1 MIEFVACFPA
11 LQQRHPRNGKKE
23 KRRKTWIFRQAFERS
38 MEVNMDIFDVLSM
51 LGGLALLLYGMEVM
65 GSSLE
70 KLSGGRLERL
80 LEKMTSNRFKAVLLG
95 AAVTAAIQSSSATT
109 VMVVG
114 FVNSG
119 IMKLGQAVGVIMG
132 ANVGTTIT
140 SWILSLAGL
149 SDSNFFLAMLKP
161 TSFSPLLAA
170 VGIVL
175 VMFCKSEKKKDLGS
189 IFLGFAILMFGM
201 NAMSSAVSGLAEL
214 PGFQNLLT
222 LFHNPFL
229 GMLAGVI
236 LTAVIQSSAASIGIL
251 QAFCLSGMV
260 TYGTV
265 IPIVMGQNIGTCVTA
280 ILSSIGAKKNA
291 KRTAAVHLYFNVIG
305 TAVFMIVF
313 YVLNAVLDFAFLDET
328 ANAGNVAL
336 IHSLFNVG
344 ATIVLFPFAGLL
356 EKLAVFTVRGTK
368 EEAVREDELQVLDVR
383 FLDTPALAVEQCKNV
398 TSSMAQLARKALFD
412 GIDLLGNYEGV
423 RAKEL
428 DDLENLVDRYE
439 DELGAY
445 LVKISSRN
453 LSKKDGRT
461 TSKLLHCIGDFERI
475 SDHAVNL
482 GDAAKEMQEKGLK
495 FSDKAAEELAVFTRA
510 VKDIVNLA
518 VEVFESEDAERAR
531 TIEPLEEV
539 IDSLSRRVKSRHVRR
554 LQNGECTI
562 ELGFVLSDIITN
574 YERVSDHCSNIALCI
589 LQMQDDAI
597 EAHEYLD
604 ALKKE
609 GNEEFR
615 HDYQKLK
622 EQYCLPEQ

>member
-1 MIEFVACFPA
+1 M
-11 LQQRHPRNGKKE
+11 
-23 KRRKTWIFRQAFERS
+23 
-38 MEVNMDIFDVLSM
+38 
-51 LGGLALLLYGMEVM
+51 
-65 GSSLE
+65 
-70 KLSGGRLERL
+70 
-80 LEKMTSNRFKAVLLG
+80 
-95 AAVTAAIQSSSATT
+95 
-109 VMVVG
+109 
-114 FVNSG
+114 
-119 IMKLGQAVGVIMG
+119 
-132 ANVGTTIT
+132 
-140 SWILSLAGL
+140 
-149 SDSNFFLAMLKP
+149 
-161 TSFSPLLAA
+161 
-170 VGIVL
+170 
-175 VMFCKSEKKKDLGS
+175 
-189 IFLGFAILMFGM
+189 
-201 NAMSSAVSGLAEL
+201 
-214 PGFQNLLT
+214 

-229 GMLAGVI
+229 GMLAGVV

-251 QAFCLSGMV
+251 QAFCLSGIV

-305 TAVFMIVF
+305 TAIFMIVF
-313 YVLNAVLDFAFLDET
+313 YALNAALDFAFLDET

-344 ATIVLFPFAGLL
+344 ATIVLFPFAGFL

-368 EEAVREDELQVLDVR
+368 EEAKEDELQVLDTR
-383 FLDTPALAVEQCKNV
+383 FLDTPAYAVEQCKNV
-398 TSSMAQLARKALFD
+398 TLSMAQLARKALFD
-412 GIDLLGNYEGV
+412 GIDLLGNYEETEAG
-423 RAKEL
+423 EL

-445 LVKISSRN
+445 LVKIR
-453 LSKKDGRT
+453 RT
-461 TSKLLHCIGDFERI
+461 TSKLLHCVGDFERI

-482 GDAAKEMQEKGLK
+482 GYAAKEMQEKGLK

-518 VEVFESEDAERAR
+518 VEVFESEDTNRAR
-531 TIEPLEEV
+531 AIEPLEEV
-539 IDSLSRRVKSRHVRR
+539 IDSLSRRVKSRHVKR

-604 ALKKE
+604 ALKKD

-622 EQYCLPEQ
+622 EQYCLPEQI

>member
-1 MIEFVACFPA
+1 MTVYFFSHGFEARD
-11 LQQRHPRNGKKE
+11 LNLLW
-23 KRRKTWIFRQAFERS
+23 RKGQYAVYAAEMRG
-38 MEVNMDIFDVLSM
+38 NMDIFDVLSM

-70 KLSGGRLERL
+70 KLSGGRLEKL
-80 LEKMTSNRFKAVLLG
+80 LERMTSNRFKAVLLG
-95 AAVTAAIQSSSATT
+95 AVVTAAIQSSSATT

-149 SDSNFFLAMLKP
+149 DDSNFFLAMLKP

-170 VGIVL
+170 AGIIL

-201 NAMSSAVSGLAEL
+201 NAMGSAVSGLAEL
-214 PGFQNLLT
+214 EGFQNLLT

-229 GMLAGVI
+229 GMLAGVV

-251 QAFCLSGMV
+251 QAFCLSGIV

-305 TAVFMIVF
+305 TAIFMIVF
-313 YVLNAVLDFAFLDET
+313 YALNAALDFAFLDET

-344 ATIVLFPFAGLL
+344 ATIVLFPFAGFL

-368 EEAVREDELQVLDVR
+368 EEAKEDELQVLDTR
-383 FLDTPALAVEQCKNV
+383 FLDTPAYAVEQCKNV
-398 TSSMAQLARKALFD
+398 TLSMAQLARKALFD
-412 GIDLLGNYEGV
+412 GIDLLGNYEETEAG
-423 RAKEL
+423 EL

-518 VEVFESEDAERAR
+518 VEVFESEDTNRAR
-531 TIEPLEEV
+531 AIEPLEEV
-539 IDSLSRRVKSRHVRR
+539 IDSLSRRVKSRHVKR

-604 ALKKE
+604 ALKKD

-622 EQYCLPEQ
+622 EQYCLPEQI